1 MNQIENA
8 DSFLGIDPSELL
20 VSDVNRLLLHC
31 VSPRPIAFT
40 STVSPDGIP
49 NLAPFSYFT
58 LGGAN
63 PPSIVISPLTGK
75 AGEPKDTLRNIEMT
89 GEFVINVVTY
99 GMREKMNLSS
109 LKYPFGVSEWQ
120 DAGFTPVT
128 SDKVAPPRILESPL
142 GMECRLYKIV
152 KHGMGPLSANYVIG
166 EVIYF
171 HISRSIMPDGVIDP
185 SKIDYLARLGG
196 DWYARMD
203 HNSIF
208 EMPLRKRDE

>member
-1 MNQIENA
+1 MQHHENA
-8 DSFLGIDPSELL
+8 NDFLGIDPSELL

-40 STVSPDGIP
+40 STISPDGIS

-63 PPSIVISPLTGK
+63 PPSVVISPLTGK
-75 AGEPKDTLRNIEMT
+75 AGEPKDTLRNIEET

-99 GMREKMNLSS
+99 DMRDRMNQSS
-109 LKYPFGVSEWQ
+109 LKYPFGVSEWE
-120 DAGFTPVT
+120 DAGFTSIP
-128 SDKVAPPRILESPL
+128 SEKVSPPRIMESPL
-142 GMECRLYKIV
+142 GLECKLYKII

-171 HISRSIMPDGVIDP
+171 HVSRDIMPDGVIDP

-203 HNSIF
+203 QNAIF
-208 EMPLRKRDE
+208 EMPIRKRNE